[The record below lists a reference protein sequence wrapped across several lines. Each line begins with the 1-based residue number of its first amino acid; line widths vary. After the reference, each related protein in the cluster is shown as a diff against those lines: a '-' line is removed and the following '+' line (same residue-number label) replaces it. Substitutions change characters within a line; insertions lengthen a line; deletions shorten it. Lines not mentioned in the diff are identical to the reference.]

1 MPLEIGGWDLCLSLE
16 RKKRS
21 EMWGVQRKGNL
32 PQARL
37 TQVLT
42 AAKILPY
49 GSGRPNFKS
58 SIKVNEAGQMELRLS
73 GGAENV
79 IANTLRADMSQS
91 NGTYRV
97 RA

>member
-1 MPLEIGGWDLCLSLE
+1 
-16 RKKRS
+16 
-21 EMWGVQRKGNL
+21 MWGVQRKGNL

-58 SIKVNEAGQMELRLS
+58 SIKVNEAGY
-73 GGAENV
+73 GAEAV
-79 IANTLRADMSQS
+79 WKS
-91 NGTYRV
+91 
-97 RA
+97 